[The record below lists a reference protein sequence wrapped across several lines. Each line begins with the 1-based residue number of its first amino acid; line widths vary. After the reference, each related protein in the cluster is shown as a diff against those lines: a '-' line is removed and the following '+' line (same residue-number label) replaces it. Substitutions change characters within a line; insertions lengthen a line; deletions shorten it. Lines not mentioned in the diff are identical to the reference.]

1 MTHRLYF
8 PKLTKSQ
15 FQNPNGHDVYECDRY
30 AYSIRKTYRLVD
42 PYDEG
47 GLIGV
52 WDLPF
57 IQSRNIVTFG
67 DLVAKIP
74 KMVSDDCEVVICIT
88 GDDSRIFLESISCS
102 WFYYLTSKYE
112 KPKDYE
118 SLQYAKIESCRVITV
133 ETRTTYNIKF
143 CEGEILKSLAEYFL
157 DERKKHRNDLKMPPP
172 IEYEMNSI
180 YGAMGKYEKNPNT
193 EKKLVKRPPSMLF
206 MSRKVYYD
214 SGWDDIGA
222 SNEPDFD
229 GDTFTIVDAKNKK
242 HKYSSLYGEQKK

>member
-1 MTHRLYF
+1 MTYRLYF

-15 FQNPNGHDVYECDRY
+15 FQNPNGDDVYECDRY
-30 AYSIRKTYRLVD
+30 AYSIRKTYRLVE
-42 PYDEG
+42 PYE

-88 GDDSRIFLESISCS
+88 GDDNREFLEKISVG
-102 WFYYLTSKYE
+102 WFWYLMDKYE
-112 KPKDYE
+112 KPKNYE
-118 SLQYAKIESCRVITV
+118 VIKTARIEKCKLITV
-133 ETRTTYNIKF
+133 ETRMTF
-143 CEGEILKSLAEYFL
+143 CV
-157 DERKKHRNDLKMPPP
+157 DLKMVDIIDACLKYNLSNDREWNPSLFKTL
-172 IEYEMNSI
+172 ELKR
-180 YGAMGKYEKNPNT
+180 YG
-193 EKKLVKRPPSMLF
+193 
-206 MSRKVYYD
+206 
-214 SGWDDIGA
+214 GA